1 MRASTRPSPFTG
13 LRAAAL
19 ALAFMAASAMGA
31 AQAQETAQG
40 TTQAY
45 EDWTI
50 GCQANQAGQ
59 QECLMFQDIIADG
72 TDQSIMRVTVVKM
85 PRPMIIVTT
94 PLGVM
99 LVPGLAVAIDQ
110 QEVSRMQFQICIEPG
125 CRSQIDLP
133 PELVQRF
140 KSGVAATITLVGPN
154 GQPIPIPVSLKGF
167 TAAYDALI

>member
-1 MRASTRPSPFTG
+1 
-13 LRAAAL
+13 
-19 ALAFMAASAMGA
+19 MAASAMGA
-31 AQAQETAQG
+31 ARAQETAQG